1 MELDSRPAIIEEA
14 IEWANLRM
22 GQGPVLIYASA
33 ASYEVKS
40 IQEKI
45 GSERAGSLIENAMGS
60 IAKAL
65 VDSGVRRLVVAG
77 GETAGAV
84 VGALGISSLQ
94 IGEQID
100 PGVPGTITVEDPKIA
115 LALKSGNFGEVDFFQ
130 KALDTM
136 P

>member
-1 MELDSRPAIIEEA
+1 
-14 IEWANLRM
+14 M

-33 ASYEVKS
+33 ASHEVKS

-45 GSERAGSLIENAMGS
+45 GLEKAGSLIENAMGS

-65 VDSGVRRLVVAG
+65 VDSGVRRLVIAG

-84 VGALGISSLQ
+84 VEELGISSLQ

-100 PGVPGTITVEDPKIA
+100 PGVPGTITVDDPKIA

-130 KALDTM
+130 KALDIM

>member
-1 MELDSRPAIIEEA
+1 MKANHTYDIDGDGVADSSDEIYGSYFA
-14 IEWANLRM
+14 WAPTFVAMLR
-22 GQGPVLIYASA
+22 
-33 ASYEVKS
+33 
-40 IQEKI
+40 EKI
-45 GSERAGSLIENAMGS
+45 GSEKAGSLIENAMGS